1 MEKKHGR
8 LACNLFL
15 RRKQYGRRAKEAA
28 ERDWR
33 SFEWFFLYDS
43 GVDAGASPA
52 IIKYMK
58 EFMLIPFRERKWKE
72 RGYI

>member
-1 MEKKHGR
+1 M
-8 LACNLFL
+8 
-15 RRKQYGRRAKEAA
+15 

-43 GVDAGASPA
+43 GVDAGASSA

-58 EFMLIPFRERKWKE
+58 EFMLIPFREKKWKE